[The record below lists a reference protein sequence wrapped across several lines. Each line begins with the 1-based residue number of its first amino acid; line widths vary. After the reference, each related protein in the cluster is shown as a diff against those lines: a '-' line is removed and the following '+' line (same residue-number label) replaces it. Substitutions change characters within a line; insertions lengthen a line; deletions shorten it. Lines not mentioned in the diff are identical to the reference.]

1 MAKWCHE
8 LERYREIATCWS
20 GFKCLVIQF
29 WITSH
34 LEPLSEHTL
43 RMALYRERRNS
54 STILVVIRLSELNI
68 CWDLH
73 GLHRRPFK
81 SQQMLGSEKWD
92 PTKIVAV
99 NDMRSACVQSQ
110 QHLFKKLFATLDDT
124 EIWKC
129 LQKGFSI
136 ALEQLR
142 TLDVGKRAFCLHPMC
157 L

>member
-1 MAKWCHE
+1 M
-8 LERYREIATCWS
+8 
-20 GFKCLVIQF
+20 
-29 WITSH
+29 
-34 LEPLSEHTL
+34 
-43 RMALYRERRNS
+43 
-54 STILVVIRLSELNI
+54 
-68 CWDLH
+68 
-73 GLHRRPFK
+73 
-81 SQQMLGSEKWD
+81 GSN
-92 PTKIVAV
+92 KIVAV

-157 L
+157 LSRYSDVLKQMAFLQRLDRMWRITLSDRYYVAAMYNDYMLELYQKRKQMTSLL